1 MIQTP
6 GSLLSGKL
14 TQKIHLESSHRSTP
28 DASQRDHCPDVLVL
42 PLVGL
47 RLQEVEHHRRPHAV
61 AEQDHL
67 AVAVVGVSGLDQG
80 RHVLEIIELF
90 V

>member
-1 MIQTP
+1 
-6 GSLLSGKL
+6 
-14 TQKIHLESSHRSTP
+14 
-28 DASQRDHCPDVLVL
+28 
-42 PLVGL
+42 
-47 RLQEVEHHRRPHAV
+47 V

-67 AVAVVGVSGLDQG
+67 AVAVVGVGGLDQG